1 MSDNPFFLR
10 VAATADRFSMLPP
23 GRVTVCLSGGADS
36 VALLRVLLELRERYA
51 LTVAAVHVHH
61 GIRGDEASRDERF
74 CRALCE
80 RLGVP
85 LTVRRADVPALA
97 RASGDSLE
105 LAARKARYAAFE
117 ALRAQCGGV
126 FATAHTLNDNAETVV
141 HAFLRSRAPSS
152 LCGIP
157 PVRGFFVRPLLE
169 RTRVEV
175 EDYLASLGQPFVT
188 DATNADERYTRNFI
202 RHTLLPLMQRQ
213 NPALLHSLYEL
224 SNNVKDDN
232 RLLDA
237 LAEREPD
244 SDAPSLVRRR
254 TARAYYGISAG
265 RTLTSAQL
273 NAIAEAARKPGSRR
287 LSLPGGIEAHTDRGR
302 VTLAPAGAQAAVAAP
317 VKLCLGGFVDFGAHF
332 RIGLFEAPPTRE
344 SDENVYNYST
354 CYSLAFDMINENIL
368 AARSRAAG
376 DVIRLGGMTKSL
388 KKEYINRKFPA
399 RLRPAIPVVCDADG
413 VVAVPGVGVA
423 DRARPPQGARKACIV
438 FEFRD

>member
-80 RLGVP
+80 RLDVP

-169 RTRVEV
+169 RTRAEV

-202 RHTLLPLMQRQ
+202 RHTLLPLMQR
-213 NPALLHSLYEL
+213 H
-224 SNNVKDDN
+224 
-232 RLLDA
+232 
-237 LAEREPD
+237 
-244 SDAPSLVRRR
+244 
-254 TARAYYGISAG
+254 
-265 RTLTSAQL
+265 
-273 NAIAEAARKPGSRR
+273 
-287 LSLPGGIEAHTDRGR
+287 
-302 VTLAPAGAQAAVAAP
+302 
-317 VKLCLGGFVDFGAHF
+317 
-332 RIGLFEAPPTRE
+332 
-344 SDENVYNYST
+344 
-354 CYSLAFDMINENIL
+354 
-368 AARSRAAG
+368 
-376 DVIRLGGMTKSL
+376 
-388 KKEYINRKFPA
+388 
-399 RLRPAIPVVCDADG
+399 
-413 VVAVPGVGVA
+413 
-423 DRARPPQGARKACIV
+423 
-438 FEFRD
+438 

>member
-51 LTVAAVHVHH
+51 LTVTAVHVHH

-117 ALRAQCGGV
+117 ALQAQCGGV

-169 RTRVEV
+169 RTRAEV

-202 RHTLLPLMQRQ
+202 RHTLLPLMQR
-213 NPALLHSLYEL
+213 
-224 SNNVKDDN
+224 
-232 RLLDA
+232 
-237 LAEREPD
+237 LAYA
-244 SDAPSLVRRR
+244 S
-254 TARAYYGISAG
+254 G
-265 RTLTSAQL
+265 
-273 NAIAEAARKPGSRR
+273 
-287 LSLPGGIEAHTDRGR
+287 
-302 VTLAPAGAQAAVAAP
+302 VTLG
-317 VKLCLGGFVDFGAHF
+317 D
-332 RIGLFEAPPTRE
+332 
-344 SDENVYNYST
+344 
-354 CYSLAFDMINENIL
+354 AFDMPGAVTMVTRNAKLYIPMDELVDKAAERARLTKERESVVKQLTQCDAKLGNETFLSKAPAQVVEGVRTNAESLRKKLALIDESL
-368 AARSRAAG
+368 AA
-376 DVIRLGGMTKSL
+376 LG
-388 KKEYINRKFPA
+388 
-399 RLRPAIPVVCDADG
+399 
-413 VVAVPGVGVA
+413 
-423 DRARPPQGARKACIV
+423 
-438 FEFRD
+438 